1 MDIQIDK
8 DMLPEHLREMF
19 DDDVVLDTFY
29 ADQDAALIDALGNP
43 IERDMNQLKIEYA
56 LKKAVQEMVPHKP
69 KPKPR
74 KKVHSVIDELNKL

>member
-29 ADQDAALIDALGNP
+29 ADQDVALIDALGNP
-43 IERDMNQLKIEYA
+43 IERDMNHLKIEYA
-56 LKKAVQEMVPHKP
+56 LKKAVQDMVPHKP

-74 KKVHSVIDELNKL
+74 KKFHSVIDELNKL

>member
-8 DMLPEHLREMF
+8 DMLPKHLREMF

-56 LKKAVQEMVPHKP
+56 LKKAVQDMVPHKP

-74 KKVHSVIDELNKL
+74 KKFHSVIDELNKL

>member
-8 DMLPEHLREMF
+8 DMLPKHLREMF

-43 IERDMNQLKIEYA
+43 IERDMNQLKVEYA
-56 LKKAVQEMVPHKP
+56 LKKAVQQMVPHKP
-69 KPKPR
+69 KPKT
-74 KKVHSVIDELNKL
+74 KKKFHSVIDELNKL